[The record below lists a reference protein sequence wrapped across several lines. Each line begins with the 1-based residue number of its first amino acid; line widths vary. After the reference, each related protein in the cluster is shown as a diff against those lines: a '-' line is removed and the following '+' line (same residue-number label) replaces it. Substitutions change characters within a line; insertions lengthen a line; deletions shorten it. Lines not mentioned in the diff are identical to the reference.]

1 MQFNRMLVLAPHT
14 DDGELGC
21 GGTIAR
27 MAKDGTLV
35 KYVAFSS
42 ANDSLPDG
50 HPKDTLKTELMEA
63 TKILGLKQDNVECLD
78 FKVREFTR
86 HRQNVLDVMH
96 DLRESFDPDIV
107 FAPSLNDLHQDHKTV
122 AEECRRMFKR
132 VTVLGYEM
140 PWNNISFDTQSFII
154 LTQEDIRKKT
164 TALKCY
170 RSQEYREYLNEK
182 FIEGLAITRGVQ
194 ANVPYAEAF
203 EVVRLVIG

>member
-1 MQFNRMLVLAPHT
+1 MLVLAPHT